1 VQWKRIVPIL
11 NVSDVEASFAWLG
24 KLGWFKQFER
34 DADDPA
40 APPNFGGLRRLGD
53 PPMP

>member
-1 VQWKRIVPIL
+1 VPIL
-11 NVSDVEASFAWLG
+11 NVTDVDAGFARFG

-40 APPNFGGLRRLGD
+40 APLDFGGLRRVRDL
-53 PPMP
+53 PLP